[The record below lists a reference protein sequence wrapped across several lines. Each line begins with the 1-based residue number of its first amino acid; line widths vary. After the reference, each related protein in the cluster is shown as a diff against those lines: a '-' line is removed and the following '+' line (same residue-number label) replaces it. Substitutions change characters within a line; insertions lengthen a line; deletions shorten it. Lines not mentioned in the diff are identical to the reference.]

1 VTKLAAVFAAAATV
15 CGVLIPA
22 GLATAG
28 PADGAVAP
36 ATKLVSYHG
45 YALRVPSSWPVYN
58 LASDPTRCVLLS
70 TSAVYLGRP
79 GADQRCPA
87 RAIGRATAILVQPA
101 RPATAPPPG
110 CRPGSPQHLLPI
122 TCSGWPSRPRV
133 CWSLRRTRTARRR
146 PGPSWLAPG

>member
-1 VTKLAAVFAAAATV
+1 MTKLAAVFAAAATV

-28 PADGAVAP
+28 PAAGAAAP

-87 RAIGRATAILVQPA
+87 RAIDRKSV
-101 RPATAPPPG
+101 
-110 CRPGSPQHLLPI
+110 
-122 TCSGWPSRPRV
+122 V
-133 CWSLRRTRTARRR
+133 
-146 PGPSWLAPG
+146 